1 MKNQFVLI
9 LMLLLIKGAS
19 VSQWQPDVRLTN
31 VPLGSVTSYTKC
43 ISSSGNDV
51 HVTWMDLRTGNLE
64 IFYKRSADGG
74 TTWGSD
80 VRLTNNPVDSDYPA
94 ISASGQ
100 LVHIVWQDRRDTNIE
115 VYYKRSTDGGVNWGA
130 DVRLTANIYGSWNP
144 SVASSGSDVIA
155 AWYDSRDLNA
165 EIYIKRSTN
174 GGLSW
179 SADTRITNNAA
190 SSQFPSIFMEGSLVH
205 LAWTDNR
212 DGNPETYYKRSSDG
226 GVTWGADTRLSF
238 NGSDSWYTSVS
249 ASGQNVHVVWRDDRN
264 VTKEIYYNGST
275 NGGITWGGFDTRIT
289 FNSVNSEHPSVS
301 ASGSNVHLVYQNDQ
315 NTNLQ
320 IYYRKSTNAGSNWSG
335 ETRLTNTAYTSARP
349 SAIVSGNVVHAVWH
363 DSRNGGENIYYK
375 RDPSGN
381 LVGVTGN
388 GTGIPDDFSVSQNYP
403 NPFNP
408 VTKVNYQLP
417 KTEYVNITLYDQLG
431 REILQL
437 FAGERQAGFYELTV
451 DGTNLASG
459 LYFCTLKAGE
469 HSGVIKMSLIK

>member
-1 MKNQFVLI
+1 MKYQFVLVI
-9 LMLLLIKGAS
+9 MLLLLKGVS

-31 VPLGSVTSYTKC
+31 DPSGSVTSYTKC
-43 ISSSGNDV
+43 IAASSNDI

-74 TTWGSD
+74 TTWGPD

-94 ISASGQ
+94 ISSSGQ

-115 VYYKRSTDGGVNWGA
+115 VYYKRSADGGATWGA
-130 DVRLTANIYGSWNP
+130 DVRLTSNMFGSWNP
-144 SVASSGSDVIA
+144 SVASSGSDVIV
-155 AWYDSRDLNA
+155 AWYDNRDLNA

-179 SADTRITNNAA
+179 SADTRITNNTG
-190 SSQFPSIFMEGSLVH
+190 SSQYPSIFMEGSIVH

-212 DGNPETYYKRSSDG
+212 DGNPETYYKRSADG

-238 NGSDSWYTSVS
+238 NSSDSWYTSVS

-264 VTKEIYYNGST
+264 ITKEIYYNGST
-275 NGGITWGGFDTRIT
+275 NGGITWSGFDTRVT
-289 FNSVNSEHPSVS
+289 FNSANSEHPSVS
-301 ASGSNVHLVYQNDQ
+301 ASGQTVHLVYQNNQ

-349 SAIVSGNVVHAVWH
+349 SVTVSGNVVHALWH
-363 DSRNGGENIYYK
+363 DSRNGNEDVYYK

-381 LVGVTGN
+381 PVGVTGN
-388 GTGIPDDFSVSQNYP
+388 GSGIPKDFSLSQNYP

-408 VTKVNYQLP
+408 VTMIDYQIP
-417 KTEYVNITLYDQLG
+417 EESYVAIKLYDQLG
-431 REILQL
+431 RETLVL
-437 FAGERQAGFYELTV
+437 FEGNRQAGYYRLTI
-451 DGTNLASG
+451 DGSNFASG
-459 LYFCTLKAGE
+459 VYYCRLSAGKY
-469 HSGVIKMSLIK
+469 SAVIKMLLVK